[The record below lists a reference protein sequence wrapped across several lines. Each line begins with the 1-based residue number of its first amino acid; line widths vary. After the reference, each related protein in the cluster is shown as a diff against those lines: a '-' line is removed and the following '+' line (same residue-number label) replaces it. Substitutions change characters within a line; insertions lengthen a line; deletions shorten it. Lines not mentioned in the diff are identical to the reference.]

1 LNAVF
6 AGRGERIR
14 PTVGSYAW
22 SFEERR
28 NAMQKNYQS
37 PEAVEM
43 GSAEEVILGA
53 KTANVVDSIT
63 MDFPPDFTPSVVDV
77 D

>member
-1 LNAVF
+1 
-6 AGRGERIR
+6 
-14 PTVGSYAW
+14 
-22 SFEERR
+22 
-28 NAMQKNYQS
+28 MQKNYQS